1 LTLGVGRFVRLF
13 PLGCAS
19 AWRWSRDHPDGSEP
33 RTSSGPERADTA
45 YGAPM
50 AAVAAGGYASC
61 QVRKFLSERAG
72 GHRPALLRAAPISPM
87 TGAEVILARLPLVVL
102 LGGHRPH
109 KTDHPLLERTLSE
122 RPKEGL
128 SVYRPRLPK
137 TRQGVD
143 LRVIPAHVH
152 YRASQAIVSSYMMGT
167 WVAWHIRRRPLRS

>member
-1 LTLGVGRFVRLF
+1 MSPTRPLPTAAGSLTLGVGRFVRLF

-72 GHRPALLRAAPISPM
+72 AHRPALLRAAPISPM
-87 TGAEVILARLPLVVL
+87 TGAEAMLARLPLVVL

-109 KTDHPLLERTLSE
+109 ETDHPFLQRTLPE

-128 SVYRPRLPK
+128 GISPK
-137 TRQGVD
+137 TSEN
-143 LRVIPAHVH
+143 
-152 YRASQAIVSSYMMGT
+152 SQRG
-167 WVAWHIRRRPLRS
+167 